1 MPDADK
7 PILVTGGAG
16 FIGSHL
22 VGGLLADGRPVVCV
36 DNFNDYYDPAIKRSN
51 IAEHLENPLFSLVEA
66 DIRDADMMRKV
77 FERGLAQV
85 VHLAARAGVR
95 PSVEHPLLYL
105 DVNERGTLNLLECCR
120 EFGAGSF
127 IFASSSSV
135 YGVNS
140 KVPFSVDD
148 KIALPISP
156 YAATKRAGEL
166 LCHTYHHL
174 YGIHITCLR
183 FFTVYGPRQRPD
195 LAIHKF
201 ARLMVAGEDVPVYG
215 DGSMKRDFTYIDDII
230 SGVRS
235 AMDKDYPYEILNL
248 GNSNPISVMELVAL
262 LEKHLGIKAKIVY
275 RPVPPGDVP
284 ITYADVQKTTEL
296 LGYEVT
302 TPIDEGIRK
311 FVEWLRTTSP
321 GRNDSAKGE
330 PGPAEFA

>member
-1 MPDADK
+1 MTDAPTR
-7 PILVTGGAG
+7 PILVTGAAG

-22 VGGLLADGRPVVCV
+22 TAGLLADGLPVLGV
-36 DNFNDYYDPAIKRSN
+36 DNFNDYYDPAVKRAN
-51 IAEHLENPLFSLVEA
+51 IAPFAGNPLFELIEA
-66 DIRDADMMRKV
+66 DIRDADAMAAAFDRAP
-77 FERGLAQV
+77 AQV

-95 PSVEHPLLYL
+95 PSVEQPLLYL

-120 EFGAGSF
+120 ERSVNSF

-140 KVPFSVDD
+140 KVPFSVED

-166 LCHTYHHL
+166 MCHTYHHL

-201 ARLMVAGEDVPVYG
+201 ARLMAAGREVPVYG
-215 DGSMKRDFTYIDDII
+215 DGSMRRDFTYIDDII
-230 SGVRS
+230 AGVRS
-235 AMDKDYPYEILNL
+235 AMARDYPFEIFNL
-248 GNSNPISVMELVAL
+248 GNSNPISVTELVAL
-262 LEKHLGIKAKIVY
+262 LEKHLEMKAKIVY

-284 ITYADVQKTTEL
+284 ITFADISKTAEML
-296 LGYEVT
+296 DYRVT
-302 TPIDEGIRK
+302 TPIDAGIAK
-311 FVEWLRTTSP
+311 FAQWFRS
-321 GRNDSAKGE
+321 
-330 PGPAEFA
+330 